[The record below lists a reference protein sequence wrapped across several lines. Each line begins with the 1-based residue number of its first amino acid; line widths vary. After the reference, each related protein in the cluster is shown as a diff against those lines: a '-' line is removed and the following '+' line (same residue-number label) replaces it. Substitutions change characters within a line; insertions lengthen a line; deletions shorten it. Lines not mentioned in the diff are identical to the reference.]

1 MILNRFAK
9 SLVAVLVALL
19 TTLGLTAIKSAVA
32 LDGKKFDPGLI
43 ISDSVFFD
51 FGAMTAEDIQRFL
64 DSQVPVCGSGPTGM
78 PCLKNY
84 KSDTPEKTAD
94 VGKCDYM
101 PAQKNI
107 SAAQIIYNISRAC
120 GINPRVLLVTLQ
132 KEQGLVQA
140 RIPSPYMYRA
150 AMGYGCPDSDPG
162 ICGKVW
168 TGLFNQL
175 YKAAGQFQWYGDP
188 NGSFTYLKPGRTVS
202 ISYHPSASRNCGKAS
217 FTLKSQATANLYY
230 YTPFVPN
237 TAALANLRGVGDNCS
252 SYGNR
257 NFWRFYWDWFGSPIG
272 GGFLLKS
279 ATSDPYFISNDVKY
293 PLSDPALVKE
303 LGPLGPLGEISKEY
317 LDSFETGIPL
327 TRIIKTA
334 PINNVSVYFFISGGK
349 KYLIA
354 NCDQA
359 LNLGLNCQAAVTLT
373 QVQLDA
379 LPTGAF
385 RPDLTGIVKSAAVAP
400 ALPSYFL
407 TSATKKYPV
416 DCAKSHLL
424 GFVCSTAKELSA
436 AELDALPTVR
446 LSAAALGISST
457 LNLADGS
464 RVIIKNGQKREVLDD
479 ASLAAEGI
487 VVSAPSPL
495 KLSDFDYLPWG
506 QPIALDGSLFVNR
519 DLGREGLLSGGQFYD
534 IDPATD
540 KDIDFSKWFAKSKG
554 TLGGPGLSALPA
566 TKPLASLVFDDKD
579 QYWLLDKTGKTK
591 VISTANWVNK
601 AVEISAAVADKLPTN
616 SAVITGSNFIQ
627 ADSQSTVYLLQ
638 DGVLR
643 ATYNQAD
650 MEVFSAG
657 LDSGEVIPVSVSGMS
672 FIPKS
677 VMILPTGLV
686 VKNQQTGITGI
697 IDSQSKMVSFSPN
710 SLTLKLE
717 EPRPLS
723 TLQLI
728 GYPSSATFGP
738 YKLTC
743 SGQIFVAANGLVH
756 ETSLEVA
763 KELPGVSTKLSD
775 ASCAKL
781 TFSNKSFGRYI
792 GHKWIDPLT
801 KKVIKKAYKI
811 IKGKRLP
818 FKSLAAYKLDNK
830 TEPPIIWVDDAFV
843 KNLPLG
849 QEMSSTTVVQP
860 KPDPKPTSKPK
871 TYTIV
876 AGDSLFL
883 IATKFKTTVAK
894 LMELNQLAN
903 ADRIAIGQV
912 LKLP

>member
-1 MILNRFAK
+1 
-9 SLVAVLVALL
+9 
-19 TTLGLTAIKSAVA
+19 
-32 LDGKKFDPGLI
+32 
-43 ISDSVFFD
+43 
-51 FGAMTAEDIQRFL
+51 
-64 DSQVPVCGSGPTGM
+64 
-78 PCLKNY
+78 
-84 KSDTPEKTAD
+84 
-94 VGKCDYM
+94 M

-237 TAALANLRGVGDNCS
+237 TASLANLRGTGDNCS

-279 ATSDPYFISNDVKY
+279 ATSDPYFISNDIKY
-293 PLSDPALVKE
+293 PLTDPALVKE

-317 LDSFETGIPL
+317 LDSFPTGIPM

-334 PINNVSVYFFISGGK
+334 PVNNVSTYYFISGGK

-359 LNLGLNCQAAVTLT
+359 TNLGLNCDEAIALT

-379 LPTGAF
+379 LPTGTF
-385 RPDLTGIVKSAAVAP
+385 RPDITGVVKTAAVAP

-407 TSATKKYPV
+407 ATATKKYPV

-424 GFVCSTAKELSA
+424 GFTCTTAKEVTT
-436 AELDALPTVR
+436 AELDALQTVR
-446 LSAAALGISST
+446 LSASALGVSSM

-464 RVIIKNGQKREVLDD
+464 RVFIKNGQKREVLDD
-479 ASLAAEGI
+479 ASLTAEGI
-487 VVSAPSPL
+487 GATAPSPL

-506 QPIALDGSLFVNR
+506 PPIAIDASLFVNR
-519 DLGREGLLSGGQFYD
+519 DIGREGLLIGGQFYD
-534 IDPATD
+534 IDPATN
-540 KDIDFSKWFAKSKG
+540 KDIDFSKWFTKSSG
-554 TLGGPGLSALPA
+554 TLGGPGLSALPP
-566 TKPLASLVFDDKD
+566 TKPLVSLVVDDKAEH
-579 QYWLLDKTGKTK
+579 WLLTRTGKTK
-591 VISTANWVNK
+591 VDSKSSWVEK
-601 AVEISAAVADKLPTN
+601 AVEISSALADKFPTN
-616 SAVITGSNFIQ
+616 ESVVTESNFLR
-627 ADSQSTVYLLQ
+627 ADTQKTVYLLK

-643 ATYNQAD
+643 ATFNQSD
-650 MEVFSAG
+650 RDVFSAD
-657 LDSGEVIPVSVSGMS
+657 LVSGEIIPVSASGLS

-677 VMILPTGLV
+677 VMILPAGLI
-686 VKNQQTGITGI
+686 VKNKQTGVTGI
-697 IDSQSKMVSFSPN
+697 IDSQSKLINFAQNSMV
-710 SLTLKLE
+710 LKLE
-717 EPRPLS
+717 EPRTLS

-728 GYPSSATFGP
+728 GYPNIKTFSP
-738 YKLTC
+738 YKLSC
-743 SGQIFVAANGLVH
+743 SGQLLVAANGLVH
-756 ETSLEVA
+756 ETSLEA
-763 KELPGVSTKLSD
+763 ARELPGGSTKLTD

-781 TFSNKSFGRYI
+781 TFTDKSFGRYI
-792 GHKWIDPLT
+792 GHQWLDPLT
-801 KKVIKKAYKI
+801 NKVIKKAYKI
-811 IKGKRLP
+811 VKGKRLP
-818 FKSLAAYKLDNK
+818 FKSLAQYKLDN
-830 TEPPIIWVDDAFV
+830 TTGTPIIWVDDAFIQ
-843 KNLPLG
+843 NLPLG
-849 QEMSSTTVVQP
+849 EEIAANQP
-860 KPDPKPTSKPK
+860 VDQTPKTK

-876 AGDSLFL
+876 SGDSLIL
-883 IATKFKTTVAK
+883 IANKFNTTVAK
-894 LMELNQLAN
+894 LMQLNQLVN
-903 ADRIAIGQV
+903 SDRIQVGQV